1 MGSVVSVGVYAVAWV
16 ISIGGLAL
24 LGEATRRAG
33 EVFGARVATWGVLLA
48 VMGFLAGALGAI
60 LATA

>member
-1 MGSVVSVGVYAVAWV
+1 
-16 ISIGGLAL
+16 
-24 LGEATRRAG
+24 
-33 EVFGARVATWGVLLA
+33 VATWGVLLA